1 MSTFNQHLSA
11 GLVHGLPVD
20 LREEQA
26 AEPRNESSAFQR
38 VMGLEFSQE
47 TLGFWGKG
55 VAMDRLRTQLRR
67 IGPHFR
73 MVLLTGETGT
83 GKELAARALHR
94 LTSHPERPLVVCDA
108 SWGDAE
114 RVLARRGGA
123 PAVERVDDLLASA
136 HGGTVFLDQVEDMP
150 MSAQVTLLQGLERWE
165 RAARTSG
172 KGERMAARIIASSSR
187 DLRAMMKAG
196 LFREE
201 LYYRIATVE
210 VMLPALR
217 EHRES
222 VLGLS
227 EIFVQREARELG
239 RTVRGIS
246 PLAMERMLR
255 YEWPG
260 NVRELQNVMRS
271 AVIESGGELIEVE
284 HLSLRETEANEPGTL
299 PFKGTGARLQDM
311 VERHVHQVLRACAGN
326 KVRAAELLGIS
337 RSTLYRMLEGSSDG
351 AAGGVKA

>member
-1 MSTFNQHLSA
+1 MPARQSFGA
-11 GLVHGLPVD
+11 
-20 LREEQA
+20 
-26 AEPRNESSAFQR
+26 
-38 VMGLEFSQE
+38 LEFSNE
-47 TLGFWGKG
+47 TLGFYGRG
-55 VAMDRLRTQLRR
+55 VVMDLLRTQLRR

-114 RVLARRGGA
+114 RGMTRRSGA
-123 PAVERVDDLLASA
+123 PGVERVDDLLGSA

-150 MSAQVTLLQGLERWE
+150 MAAQVALLQGLERWE
-165 RAARTSG
+165 RAARMSG
-172 KGERMAARIIASSSR
+172 KCERMAARIIASSSR
-187 DLRAMMKAG
+187 DLRVMMKAG

-217 EHRES
+217 EHREN

-227 EIFVQREARELG
+227 EIFLQREARELG

-255 YEWPG
+255 HEWPG

-271 AVIESGGELIEVE
+271 AVIDSGGEMIEVE
-284 HLSLRETEANEPGTL
+284 HLSIRETEPGEAGTL
-299 PFKGTGARLQDM
+299 PFKAAGARLQDM

-337 RSTLYRMLEGSSDG
+337 RSTLYRMLEGSGDG
-351 AAGGVKA
+351 TAGGVKA